1 MKKVLKILS
10 HIALTLLFIG
20 YIGYQFR
27 TDPIEIL
34 TGRQVTGVEVSYP
47 VDWTFADGYSTIAV
61 ETRIGNPHSVTVI
74 CWIADGKLHIPA
86 RDGASKDWPSYVM
99 TDNRVRLKVGDRVY
113 PATLRRLADA
123 DVAGL
128 IAQGA
133 IKYPRFAQAPAGV
146 VAATWIFEVN
156 PR

>member
-20 YIGYQFR
+20 YIAYQFR

-34 TGRQVTGVEVSYP
+34 TGRQVTGAEVSYP
-47 VDWTFADGYSTIAV
+47 ADWTFADGYPTIVV

-86 RDGASKDWPSYVM
+86 RDGAIKDWPSYVM

-113 PATLRRLADA
+113 PASLRRVADA

-128 IAQGA
+128 IAQRA
-133 IKYPRFAQAPAGV
+133 IKYPRSAQAPDDV